1 MIQTA
6 RLPRV
11 HYCENL
17 CGQTLGG
24 FVDNSTWQIEIFNEG
39 NFARF
44 FKRLDE
50 AERAVVDAA
59 IQHVLVPLGIDICAS
74 EWGKSLGQGLYELRI
89 RRNLETILREYGSPE
104 SVERFPNR
112 WHKKRIL
119 IRIYCTFYGDR
130 VVLLLGGYNKLRAP
144 SQKQEQKEIKAARA
158 TLASW
163 HRQQSY

>member
-1 MIQTA
+1 M
-6 RLPRV
+6 
-11 HYCENL
+11 E
-17 CGQTLGG
+17 
-24 FVDNSTWQIEIFNEG
+24 NSTWHIEIYNEG

-89 RRNLETILREYGSPE
+89 RRNLETILREHGSPE
-104 SVERFPNR
+104 SVESLPNR
-112 WHKKRIL
+112 WRKKRIL

-158 TLASW
+158 ALASW

>member
-1 MIQTA
+1 M
-6 RLPRV
+6 
-11 HYCENL
+11 
-17 CGQTLGG
+17 
-24 FVDNSTWQIEIFNEG
+24 DNSTWQIEILNEG

-89 RRNLETILREYGSPE
+89 RHNLETILREHGSPE
-104 SVERFPNR
+104 SVESLPNR
-112 WHKKRIL
+112 WRKKRIL

-163 HRQQSY
+163 NRQQSY